1 MAHSNNS
8 QISTRIASIA
18 PVICLLFAVVSCG
31 RSPEQAKA
39 HHIER
44 AKQYL
49 AAGKTAEG
57 ILELRNAV
65 AADPKDGSVRLM
77 LADAWLANRDAAS
90 ALPELVRAAD
100 LLPTRVDVQLK
111 AGSLLL
117 LTGRF
122 DDAKVRA
129 ETGLAA
135 DPASVELHLLL
146 ANSLAGLK
154 DLEAAVVQ
162 IEEALRLEPTRAASY
177 ANLGALEAG
186 RGKDRDAEK
195 AFKKALELDPS
206 SASAHLAI
214 ANFYWTAGR
223 AAETESA
230 LNRALELDPESV
242 VAHRA
247 LAMFALSRNRT
258 SDAETHLKRV
268 VELTKSNDASL
279 TLADFYVS
287 QRNEPAARTIL
298 DSLANGDGGI
308 ATLAR
313 IRLASLDHIDGRKA
327 EAYARLDEVLSRD
340 RVNVDALLVKGY
352 LLVQD
357 KRLDEALTT
366 VSMAVDAQKDS
377 VAALYLR
384 GRVHRMRHESE
395 AAITDFESVLRLNPR
410 ATAARVEL
418 AQLHLAAGR
427 SEASVAF
434 AEEAAKA
441 DPKGGQ
447 AQLLLARGLMA
458 KGEVQRAESIVAR
471 LAAEFPRSSAVL
483 TQQGMLRLRR
493 GDTDNARK
501 SFEQALALDPSAIE
515 AVAGLITLDVKA
527 GRTAAAR
534 ARADREVARTSG
546 AIPSLM
552 LAARTYIMTGDS
564 RSAEDLL
571 RKALASDAGHLPA
584 YAALGQIYASER
596 RLDAALR
603 EFDALVA
610 RDPRNVQAMT
620 VAAILVEA
628 QGHSPEATKR
638 YERVLQIDPN
648 AAVAANNLAW
658 AYAST
663 NGDLDR
669 ALELARV
676 AHREL
681 PNTSEVADTL
691 GYVYLKKGMLPEAI
705 EILTNTVSKHP
716 DAYQAHFHLGLAM
729 ERSDDQKAAVKHL
742 TEALRLKPDFD
753 GASEARERL
762 RAIESR

>member
-1 MAHSNNS
+1 
-8 QISTRIASIA
+8 
-18 PVICLLFAVVSCG
+18 
-31 RSPEQAKA
+31 
-39 HHIER
+39 
-44 AKQYL
+44 
-49 AAGKTAEG
+49 
-57 ILELRNAV
+57 
-65 AADPKDGSVRLM
+65 
-77 LADAWLANRDAAS
+77 
-90 ALPELVRAAD
+90 
-100 LLPTRVDVQLK
+100 
-111 AGSLLL
+111 
-117 LTGRF
+117 
-122 DDAKVRA
+122 
-129 ETGLAA
+129 
-135 DPASVELHLLL
+135 
-146 ANSLAGLK
+146 
-154 DLEAAVVQ
+154 
-162 IEEALRLEPTRAASY
+162 
-177 ANLGALEAG
+177 
-186 RGKDRDAEK
+186 
-195 AFKKALELDPS
+195 
-206 SASAHLAI
+206 LAI

-223 AAETESA
+223 AAETEAA
-230 LNRALELDPESV
+230 LNRALLLDPESV

-247 LAMFALSRNRT
+247 LAVFAMSRNRT

-287 QRNEPAARTIL
+287 QRNEPAARAIL
-298 DSLANGDGGI
+298 GSLANGDGGI

-313 IRLASLDHIDGRKA
+313 IRLASLDHIDGRKD
-327 EAYARLDEVLSRD
+327 EAYARLDEVLSRN

-352 LLVQD
+352 LLIQD

-366 VSMAVDAQKDS
+366 VTTAVEAQKDS

-384 GRVHRMRHESE
+384 GRVYRMRHESE
-395 AAITDFESVLRLNPR
+395 AAINDFESVLRLNPR

-447 AQLLLARGLMA
+447 TQLLLAKGLLA
-458 KGEVQRAESIVAR
+458 KGDVQRAESIVSR
-471 LAAEFPRSSAVL
+471 LVTEFPRSSAVL
-483 TQQGMLRLRR
+483 TQQGMLRARR
-493 GDTDNARK
+493 GDVENARK
-501 SFEQALALDPSAIE
+501 SFEQALALDPSALE
-515 AVAGLITLDVKA
+515 AVAGLVGLDLKA
-527 GRTAAAR
+527 GRAAAAR
-534 ARADREVARTSG
+534 ARADREVARANG

-552 LAARTYIMTGDS
+552 LAARTYMLTGDS
-564 RSAEDLL
+564 GTAEDLL

-603 EFDALVA
+603 EFDALAA
-610 RDPRNVQAMT
+610 RDPRNVQALT

-628 QGHSPEATKR
+628 QGRLPEAKKR
-638 YERVLQIDPN
+638 YERVLQMDPN

-658 AYAST
+658 AYA
-663 NGDLDR
+663 NGGGDLDR
-669 ALELARV
+669 ALELARI

-681 PNTSEVADTL
+681 PDTSEVADTL

-705 EILTNTVSKHP
+705 EILTDTVAKHP
-716 DAYQAHFHLGLAM
+716 DAYQSHFHLGLAM

-762 RAIESR
+762 RSIESR